1 MNSNMQVHKYT
12 KSGPPSHLNNCAY
25 LKGTNIWPTF
35 GVVGAIF
42 CFDPMGGEDGGKF
55 VWREQRTLCRVSDC
69 LFLMSKSSPI
79 CHSHLQHH
87 HRILNHHQ
95 HSNNITVIDI
105 VTITIVY
112 SVFTIAF
119 SSLSFVEGSCRKQ
132 EEKLLWIVWT
142 DPDPNDTNDTNVQC
156 TIYNLQSTIYNHNL
170 QSTI

>member
-1 MNSNMQVHKYT
+1 
-12 KSGPPSHLNNCAY
+12 
-25 LKGTNIWPTF
+25 
-35 GVVGAIF
+35 
-42 CFDPMGGEDGGKF
+42 
-55 VWREQRTLCRVSDC
+55 
-69 LFLMSKSSPI
+69 MSKSSPI

-142 DPDPNDTNDTNVQC
+142 DPDPNDPNDTNVQC
-156 TIYNLQSTIYNHNL
+156 TIYNLQFTITIYNLQFKFTINGLSGQIPNLMILMILMIPPPLMQIQLRKILPNKIHN
-170 QSTI
+170 S